1 MDMLRHVSRREDG
14 ASMLEF
20 ALVFPLLML
29 ILIGLAEFGLGFRDM
44 LTVNSASREAA
55 RVASAVGDDPGAD
68 CVIIEAAAAALVG
81 VDTDAVQTVWIYEAD
96 DNGDPITGVRQVY
109 RPATGADAADTL
121 VCSDGWVQLEDGYP
135 PGNRSVVSSDLDLL
149 GVRVIFTHRWAT
161 QVPPFTGQE
170 TWTGDTIM
178 RLEPQVI
185 S

>member
-1 MDMLRHVSRREDG
+1 MIMFRTLRHRDDG

-55 RVASAVGDDPGAD
+55 RVASAVGDDPSAD
-68 CVIIEAAAAALVG
+68 CVIIEAAAAALIG
-81 VDTDAVQTVWIYEAD
+81 VDTDAVQTLWIYEAD
-96 DNGDPITGVRQVY
+96 DNGDPKTGIRQVY
-109 RPATGADAADTL
+109 RPATGADSSDTL

-135 PGNRSVVSSDLDLL
+135 PTARSVVSSDLDLL

-161 QVPPFTGQE
+161 QVPPFTGNE